1 MIASRVRRM
10 FWLLASTVTLLG
22 FAEPAAAVETGMS
35 PWPKG
40 FEGFMSGVL
49 PPEAGF
55 YNTKVYYYFSGTAGQ
70 VVRDGRVEL
79 GVDVTMNAGF
89 VYPLVVTDLHF
100 LGGQYAFGGAFD
112 WAGADLSGSLSTPLG
127 NKAFDVSNNSVGDTI
142 IVPAI
147 LGWHDGLFNWSLAL
161 NVYVPT
167 GPYASALQ
175 NLQSGTLNIGRNIWA
190 FMPQYA
196 ITYFNPQTGWDVS
209 GSFVYVTM
217 SNNSS
222 TNYQS
227 GDLVQL
233 DWAVGKH
240 FGPGGA
246 WEAGVAGNVVEQ
258 VGSDRGSGALLGP
271 FKAQSIGVG
280 PALNYSTKL
289 ATVPV
294 VFSAKW
300 ERDVQARNT
309 FKGDVV
315 NASATFVF

>member
-1 MIASRVRRM
+1 MVLLRVSRV
-10 FWLLASTVTLLG
+10 FWLAASAAAFLSAG
-22 FAEPAAAVETGMS
+22 SPAQAVETSLS

-40 FEGFMSGVL
+40 FAGFMSGVL
-49 PPEAGF
+49 PPQADF
-55 YNTKVYYYFSGTAGQ
+55 YNTKVYYYFNGSAGQ
-70 VVRDGRVEL
+70 ITRNGRVEL
-79 GVDVTMNAGF
+79 GVNATFNVGF

-100 LGGQYAFGGAFD
+100 LGGQYAVAGAFD
-112 WAGADLSGSLSTPLG
+112 WAGADLSANLSTPRG
-127 NKAFDVSNNSVGDTI
+127 NIPFEVSNNTLGDSI
-142 IVPAI
+142 LVPAI
-147 LGWHDGLFNWSLAL
+147 FGWHDGLFNWSLAL

-167 GPYASALQ
+167 GAYASARQ
-175 NLQSGTLNIGRNIWA
+175 NLQNGTLNLGRNIWA

-217 SNNSS
+217 SNNDA

-227 GDLVQL
+227 GDIVQL

-240 FGPGGA
+240 IGA
-246 WEAGVAGNVVEQ
+246 WEAGIAGNVVEQ
-258 VGSDRGSGALLGP
+258 VGADRGAGALLGP

-280 PALNYSTKL
+280 PALSYSTKFSK
-289 ATVPV
+289 VPV

-315 NASATFVF
+315 NVAATVVF

>member
-1 MIASRVRRM
+1 MILSRVSRI
-10 FWLLASTVTLLG
+10 FWLAASAAALLG
-22 FAEPAAAVETGMS
+22 TGSPAQAVETGMS

-49 PPEAGF
+49 PPEPDF
-55 YNTKVYYYFSGTAGQ
+55 YNTKVYYYFNGSAGEIT
-70 VVRDGRVEL
+70 RDGRVEL
-79 GVDVTMNAGF
+79 NVDITFNAGF

-100 LGGQYAFGGAFD
+100 LGAQYAVAGAFD
-112 WAGADLSGSLSTPLG
+112 WAGADLSADLSTPFG
-127 NKAFDVSNNSVGDTI
+127 NKPFEVSANSVGDSI
-142 IVPAI
+142 LVPAI
-147 LGWHDGLFNWSLAL
+147 FGWHDGLFNWSLAL

-175 NLQSGTLNIGRNIWA
+175 NLANGQLNISRNIWA

-209 GSFVYVTM
+209 SSFVYVTM
-217 SNNSS
+217 SNNPV
-222 TNYQS
+222 THYQS
-227 GDLVQL
+227 GDIFQM

-240 FGPGGA
+240 IRA

-258 VGSDRGSGALLGP
+258 IGADRGSGAKLGP

-280 PALNYSTKL
+280 PALSYSTKL
-289 ATVPV
+289 SRVPV

-315 NASATFVF
+315 DVGMTVVF